1 MARPLPPRAPLLRRM
16 LLLVALAASCSYYLL
31 VLHAQASVPP
41 RYDGFAY
48 GDAATAAWKDS
59 ILVEAFLDPLCPDS
73 RDAWQPLRLAV
84 DRYAPRVS
92 LIVHPFPL
100 PYHTNSFFACRALYI
115 ANKLNSSSTY
125 PLLEM
130 FFKNQGKFYN
140 AATSSLSSTVISSE
154 MSKLAAK
161 VVGNSVSEFQSG
173 FSDIRT
179 DLAARVSF
187 KYGCTRGVAGA
198 PFFFV
203 NGFLQPGGGS
213 PIDYSTWISIL
224 DPLVGQH
231 GDRLE
236 MFTSM

>member
-1 MARPLPPRAPLLRRM
+1 MARAPAVRRLMRRAMVLCA
-16 LLLVALAASCSYYLL
+16 VAATFSYYLL
-31 VLHAQASVPP
+31 VLHAQASVPSP

-48 GDAATAAWKDS
+48 GDAATAAWKDTV
-59 ILVEAFLDPLCPDS
+59 LVEAFLDPLCPDS
-73 RDAWQPLRLAV
+73 RDAWAPLRLAV

-92 LIVHPFPL
+92 LI
-100 PYHTNSFFACRALYI
+100 
-115 ANKLNSSSTY
+115 
-125 PLLEM
+125 
-130 FFKNQGKFYN
+130 GKFYN
-140 AATSSLSSTVISSE
+140 AATSSLSSTVISGE
-154 MSKLAAK
+154 ISKMAAQ
-161 VVGNSVSEFQSG
+161 VVGSSVSEFQSG

-187 KYGCTRGVAGA
+187 RYGCTRGVAGA

-213 PIDYSTWISIL
+213 PIDYSTWISVL
-224 DPLVGQH
+224 DPIVGQH